1 MSENTGAISRPKV
14 RFSQFSDNVQN
25 KEIDVE
31 YCQEKTVLRANGPKI
46 TSIVSLKKPVR
57 IVDPKKFTSIHN
69 KDVLQCDRNTEI
81 SVHSS
86 DIMSEN
92 IQRNTFPSNK
102 NVPKMETSRILRNA
116 NGIQN
121 IKENYNMLQLD
132 KSPRDNLKD
141 SKESL
146 QQKGKENRDTIL
158 KKVVSSKDISKP
170 RRGSSQYIQS
180 VTQTGNG
187 KSSTGNNTQKI
198 NTMDSKKSPK
208 MTKSLSAPNIM
219 KKTKNQMFKGT
230 INVKSVTSNVMP
242 CYKITARNKV
252 SPVKKTILR
261 NVSGP
266 KIKTSVGPGVSHKK
280 RNDANERHIV
290 ATLDVAAEEL
300 ARPGYNSIACT
311 INKLKELK
319 QQKIVKDID
328 HLPSAQKSFVNG
340 KVRFFIRK
348 IKHLNISLNI
358 SKFESIFLQQISTAL
373 DFPLDEA
380 IYKNLVDLSID
391 EKQLPSTITRSKD
404 PEPRQKDITP
414 KLSDFFIPE
423 STKEICEAVHI
434 KPRAPKMDENWNAF
448 KISDKILEWKHSMDD
463 V

>member
-81 SVHSS
+81 STHSS

-92 IQRNTFPSNK
+92 IRRNTFPSNK
-102 NVPKMETSRILRNA
+102 NVPKIETSKILRNA

-121 IKENYNMLQLD
+121 IKENYNMLQPD

-170 RRGSSQYIQS
+170 KRGSSQYIQS

-187 KSSTGNNTQKI
+187 KPSTGNNTQKI
-198 NTMDSKKSPK
+198 NTMNSKKSPK

-230 INVKSVTSNVMP
+230 INAKSVTPNVMP

-319 QQKIVKDID
+319 QQKIVRDID

-340 KVRFFIRK
+340 K
-348 IKHLNISLNI
+348 
-358 SKFESIFLQQISTAL
+358 ISTAL

-423 STKEICEAVHI
+423 STKEICEAVHV